1 MIVLPITIHKVPAFT
16 ARDGETRMIEKI
28 WGQEIEDLDQFTY
41 RTHIR
46 RAVWRVGLPVKV
58 GINQKIVNVLNK
70 KCPNGYL
77 VISCDDPKV
86 EFSVPIL
93 NLKKGE
99 EFHDHSVPSGD
110 MPMRLIEIPRESY
123 KR

>member
-1 MIVLPITIHKVPAFT
+1 
-16 ARDGETRMIEKI
+16 MIEKI
-28 WGQEIEDLDQFTY
+28 WGQVIEDLDQFTY

-46 RAVWRVGLPVKV
+46 RAVWRVALPVKV

-70 KCPNGYL
+70 RCPNGYL
-77 VISCDDPKV
+77 VISCEDPLV

-93 NLKKGE
+93 NLNKGE